1 MTTKVTSYLGGTLP
15 GANIF
20 ASTEAGVNLFGG
32 FYTSTDVNGYA
43 EIATDTPFVT
53 FSYVGHAP
61 RTFAGNNVPS
71 VVELQAA
78 EGVNLDGVTISAD
91 AGQPFNW
98 ALAITIAAGLIVV
111 IGTAYILKPSLF
123 KF

>member
-1 MTTKVTSYLGGTLP
+1 MTTKVTSYLGDTLP

-20 ASTEAGVNLFGG
+20 ESTSAGANLFGG
-32 FYTSTDVNGYA
+32 FYTTTDVNGYA
-43 EIATDTPFVT
+43 EIPTDTPYVT

-78 EGVNLDGVTISAD
+78 AGVNLEGVTISAS
-91 AGQPFNW
+91 QPFNW

-111 IGTAYILKPSLF
+111 LGSAYILKPSLF
-123 KF
+123 KFK